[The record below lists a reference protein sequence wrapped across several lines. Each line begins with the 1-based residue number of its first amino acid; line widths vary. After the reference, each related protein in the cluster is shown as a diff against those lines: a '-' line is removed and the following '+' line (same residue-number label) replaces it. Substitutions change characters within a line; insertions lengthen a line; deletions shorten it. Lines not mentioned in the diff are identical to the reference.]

1 MNSKLVSLAALTLA
15 LAACGNGAP
24 TTQSTGAATTAETTQ
39 IGSVDEA
46 LADAETGRDPAAAQA
61 RLETLL
67 GDASLKKEDHARVAL
82 ALSRIVEK
90 AGDHERAIQL
100 AEDATASG
108 NEDAEKQLFLLL
120 TGKTSPSQWSRR
132 GDQGSPTDSARA
144 FAKYW
149 PAATPDRQVEVEM
162 YLFGGGGSKESVQS
176 PFDVA
181 AALRQNAVDA
191 CGLCDEVKTK
201 IHTHSSRETFWT
213 GIPKYASKLDKAL
226 VVVYVDAETI
236 PPARYE
242 KWLAAPLADI
252 QAAIGRGDGMVVVKE
267 RPGAPPLVTIAAPRM
282 SQLGTM
288 EAKLA
293 GMSTLPLAP
302 FTMKLPEA
310 LAAGEI
316 QGAIRARFGAFRKC
330 YEELLARKPGAGGK
344 IELAY
349 AIGNDGTPRDV
360 VVNVPAALDDATLVA
375 CVKTTAEKTT
385 YPAWS
390 RDPKATTTVRYPITV
405 TP

>member
-1 MNSKLVSLAALTLA
+1 MNSKIVSLAALIA
-15 LAACGNGAP
+15 IAAGCSNGAAP
-24 TTQSTGAATTAETTQ
+24 TQTTGAAPEVAQ

-46 LADAETGRDPAAAQA
+46 LADAETGRDPVAAQA

-67 GDASLKKEDHARVAL
+67 ADASLKKEDHARVAL
-82 ALSRIVEK
+82 ALSRIVDK

-120 TGKTSPSQWSRR
+120 TGKASPSQWSRR
-132 GDQGSPTDSARA
+132 GDQGTPTDSARA
-144 FAKYW
+144 FAKYY

-176 PFDVA
+176 PFDVG

-201 IHTHSSRETFWT
+201 IHTHSSRETFWS

-226 VVVYVDAETI
+226 VVVYVDADTI

-242 KWLAAPLADI
+242 KWLAAPLSEI
-252 QAAIGRGDGMVVVKE
+252 QGAIEHGEGMIAVKE

-282 SQLGTM
+282 SQLGTL
-288 EAKLA
+288 ETRLA

-302 FTMKLPEA
+302 ITIKLSEA
-310 LAAGEI
+310 LAPSEI
-316 QGAIRARFGAFRKC
+316 QGAIRSRFGAFRKC
-330 YEELLARKPGAGGK
+330 YEDLLVRKPGAGGK

-349 AIGNDGTPRDV
+349 TIGNDGIPRDV
-360 VVNVPAALDDATLVA
+360 VVNVPAALDDSTLVS
-375 CVKTTAEKTT
+375 CVKTTAEKTV

-390 RDPKATTTVRYPITV
+390 RDPKATTTVKYPIVV